1 MQICINKKKG
11 TEKMK
16 KEEFL
21 DKKKEMLE
29 RLNCVAE
36 SLTSATMNHYD
47 KSEDAD
53 LEEIADSVS
62 ADVESI
68 KGYLEQLESMIGDIE
83 ELQCYESNI
92 E

>member
-1 MQICINKKKG
+1 
-11 TEKMK
+11 MK

-68 KGYLEQLESMIGDIE
+68 KRYLEQLASMIGDLE

>member
-1 MQICINKKKG
+1 MTREYF
-11 TEKMK
+11 TERKV
-16 KEEFL
+16 ET
-21 DKKKEMLE
+21 LE

-68 KGYLEQLESMIGDIE
+68 KGYLEQLENIIGNIE
-83 ELQCYESNI
+83 ELQCYEESI
-92 E
+92 SD

>member
-1 MQICINKKKG
+1 MHKQKERNRKN
-11 TEKMK
+11 MK

-53 LEEIADSVS
+53 LENIADSVS

-68 KGYLEQLESMIGDIE
+68 KGYLEQLESMIGDLE

>member
-1 MQICINKKKG
+1 MTREDF
-11 TEKMK
+11 TERKV
-16 KEEFL
+16 ET
-21 DKKKEMLE
+21 LE

-36 SLTSATMNHYD
+36 TLTSATMNHYD

-68 KGYLEQLESMIGDIE
+68 KGYLEQLESMIGDLE

>member
-1 MQICINKKKG
+1 M
-11 TEKMK
+11 TR
-16 KEEFL
+16 EEFTER
-21 DKKKEMLE
+21 KVETLE
-29 RLNCVAE
+29 RLSNVSG
-36 SLTSATMNHYD
+36 SLTSATRNHYD

-68 KGYLEQLESMIGDIE
+68 KGYLQQLEDMIGELE

>member
-1 MQICINKKKG
+1 
-11 TEKMK
+11 MK

-53 LEEIADSVS
+53 LEDIADSVRV
-62 ADVESI
+62 DVESI
-68 KGYLEQLESMIGDIE
+68 KGYLEQLEGMIGDLE
-83 ELQCYESNI
+83 ELQDYGSNI

>member
-1 MQICINKKKG
+1 
-11 TEKMK
+11 MK

-21 DKKKEMLE
+21 NKKKEMLE

-53 LEEIADSVS
+53 LENIADSVS

-68 KGYLEQLESMIGDIE
+68 KGYLEQLESMIGDLE

>member
-1 MQICINKKKG
+1 MHKQKERNRKN
-11 TEKMK
+11 MK

-53 LEEIADSVS
+53 LENIADSVS

-68 KGYLEQLESMIGDIE
+68 KGYLEQLEGMIGDLE
-83 ELQCYESNI
+83 ELQDYESNI

>member
-1 MQICINKKKG
+1 MTREDF
-11 TEKMK
+11 TERKV
-16 KEEFL
+16 ET
-21 DKKKEMLE
+21 LE

-68 KGYLEQLESMIGDIE
+68 KGYLEQLESMIGDLE
-83 ELQCYESNI
+83 ELECYESNI

>member
-1 MQICINKKKG
+1 MHKQKERNRKN
-11 TEKMK
+11 MK

-53 LEEIADSVS
+53 LEDIADSVRV
-62 ADVESI
+62 DVESI
-68 KGYLEQLESMIGDIE
+68 KGYLEQLEGMIGDLE
-83 ELQCYESNI
+83 ELQDYESNI

>member
-1 MQICINKKKG
+1 MTREDF
-11 TEKMK
+11 TERKV
-16 KEEFL
+16 ET
-21 DKKKEMLE
+21 LE

-53 LEEIADSVS
+53 LEEIEDSVS

-68 KGYLEQLESMIGDIE
+68 KGYLEQLEDMIGDLE

>member
-1 MQICINKKKG
+1 MTREAF
-11 TEKMK
+11 TERKV
-16 KEEFL
+16 ET
-21 DKKKEMLE
+21 LE

-53 LEEIADSVS
+53 LENIADSVS

-68 KGYLEQLESMIGDIE
+68 KGYLEQLESMIGDLE
-83 ELQCYESNI
+83 ELQDYESNI

>member
-1 MQICINKKKG
+1 
-11 TEKMK
+11 MK

-53 LEEIADSVS
+53 LENIADSVS

-68 KGYLEQLESMIGDIE
+68 KGYLEQLEGMIGDLE
-83 ELQCYESNI
+83 ELQDYESNI

>member
-1 MQICINKKKG
+1 
-11 TEKMK
+11 MK

-68 KGYLEQLESMIGDIE
+68 KGYLEQLESMIGDLE

>member
-1 MQICINKKKG
+1 
-11 TEKMK
+11 MK

-68 KGYLEQLESMIGDIE
+68 KRYLEQLESMIGDLE

>member
-1 MQICINKKKG
+1 
-11 TEKMK
+11 MK

-53 LEEIADSVS
+53 LEDIADSVS

-68 KGYLEQLESMIGDIE
+68 KGYLEQLEGMIGDLE
-83 ELQCYESNI
+83 ELQDYESNI

>member
-1 MQICINKKKG
+1 
-11 TEKMK
+11 MK

-53 LEEIADSVS
+53 LEDIADSVRV
-62 ADVESI
+62 DVESI
-68 KGYLEQLESMIGDIE
+68 KGYLEQLEGMIGDLE
-83 ELQCYESNI
+83 ELQDYESNI

>member
-1 MQICINKKKG
+1 
-11 TEKMK
+11 MK

-47 KSEDAD
+47 KSEEAD
-53 LEEIADSVS
+53 LEDIADSVRV
-62 ADVESI
+62 DVESI
-68 KGYLEQLESMIGDIE
+68 KGYLEQLEGMIGDLE
-83 ELQCYESNI
+83 ELQDYESNI

>member
-1 MQICINKKKG
+1 MTREDF
-11 TEKMK
+11 TERKV
-16 KEEFL
+16 ET
-21 DKKKEMLE
+21 LE

-53 LEEIADSVS
+53 LENIADSVS

-68 KGYLEQLESMIGDIE
+68 KGYLEQLESMIGDLE
-83 ELQCYESNI
+83 ELQDYESNI

>member
-1 MQICINKKKG
+1 
-11 TEKMK
+11 MK

-47 KSEDAD
+47 KSENAD
-53 LEEIADSVS
+53 LEDIADSVRV
-62 ADVESI
+62 DVESI
-68 KGYLEQLESMIGDIE
+68 KGYLEQLEGMIGDLE
-83 ELQCYESNI
+83 ELQDYESNI

>member
-1 MQICINKKKG
+1 MTREDF
-11 TEKMK
+11 TERKV
-16 KEEFL
+16 ET
-21 DKKKEMLE
+21 LE
-29 RLNCVAE
+29 QLNCVAE

-53 LEEIADSVS
+53 LENIADSVS

-68 KGYLEQLESMIGDIE
+68 KGYLEQLESMIGDLE
-83 ELQCYESNI
+83 ELQDYESNI

>member
-1 MQICINKKKG
+1 
-11 TEKMK
+11 
-16 KEEFL
+16 
-21 DKKKEMLE
+21 
-29 RLNCVAE
+29 
-36 SLTSATMNHYD
+36 MNHYD

>member
-1 MQICINKKKG
+1 MTRENF
-11 TEKMK
+11 TERKV
-16 KEEFL
+16 ET
-21 DKKKEMLE
+21 LE
-29 RLNCVAE
+29 RLNSISE

-68 KGYLEQLESMIGDIE
+68 KGYLEQLESMIGDLE
-83 ELQCYESNI
+83 ELECYESNI

>member
-1 MQICINKKKG
+1 
-11 TEKMK
+11 MK

-47 KSEDAD
+47 KSVDAD
-53 LEEIADSVS
+53 LENIADSVRV
-62 ADVESI
+62 DVESI
-68 KGYLEQLESMIGDIE
+68 KGYLEQLEGMIGDLE
-83 ELQCYESNI
+83 ELQDYESNI

>member
-1 MQICINKKKG
+1 
-11 TEKMK
+11 MK

-36 SLTSATMNHYD
+36 SLTSATMNHND

-53 LEEIADSVS
+53 LEDIADSVRV
-62 ADVESI
+62 DVESI
-68 KGYLEQLESMIGDIE
+68 KGYLEQLEGMIGDLE
-83 ELQCYESNI
+83 ELQDYESNI

>member
-1 MQICINKKKG
+1 MTREDF
-11 TEKMK
+11 TERKV
-16 KEEFL
+16 ET
-21 DKKKEMLE
+21 LE
-29 RLNCVAE
+29 RLNCVAK

-53 LEEIADSVS
+53 LEGIADSVS

-68 KGYLEQLESMIGDIE
+68 KGYLEQLEDMIGDLE

>member
-1 MQICINKKKG
+1 MTREDF
-11 TEKMK
+11 TERKV
-16 KEEFL
+16 ET
-21 DKKKEMLE
+21 LE

-53 LEEIADSVS
+53 LEDIADSVRV
-62 ADVESI
+62 DVESI
-68 KGYLEQLESMIGDIE
+68 KGYLEQLEGMIGDLE
-83 ELQCYESNI
+83 ELQDYESNI

>member
-1 MQICINKKKG
+1 MTREDF
-11 TEKMK
+11 TERKV
-16 KEEFL
+16 ET
-21 DKKKEMLE
+21 LE

-53 LEEIADSVS
+53 LENIANSVS

-68 KGYLEQLESMIGDIE
+68 KGYLEQLESMIGDLE

>member
-1 MQICINKKKG
+1 MHKQEERNRKN
-11 TEKMK
+11 MK

-53 LEEIADSVS
+53 LEDIADSVRV
-62 ADVESI
+62 DVESI
-68 KGYLEQLESMIGDIE
+68 KGYLEQLEGMIGDLE
-83 ELQCYESNI
+83 ELQDYESNI

>member
-1 MQICINKKKG
+1 MTREDF
-11 TEKMK
+11 TERKV
-16 KEEFL
+16 ET
-21 DKKKEMLE
+21 LE

-53 LEEIADSVS
+53 LEDIEDSVS

-68 KGYLEQLESMIGDIE
+68 KGYLEQLERMIGDLE

>member
-1 MQICINKKKG
+1 MTREDF
-11 TEKMK
+11 TERKV
-16 KEEFL
+16 ET
-21 DKKKEMLE
+21 LE

-53 LEEIADSVS
+53 LEEIADRVS

-68 KGYLEQLESMIGDIE
+68 KGYLEQLESMIGDLE

>member
-1 MQICINKKKG
+1 
-11 TEKMK
+11 MK

-53 LEEIADSVS
+53 LEDIADSVRV
-62 ADVESI
+62 DVESI
-68 KGYLEQLESMIGDIE
+68 KGYLEQLEGMIGDLE

>member
-1 MQICINKKKG
+1 MTREDFTDRKVE
-11 TEKMK
+11 T
-16 KEEFL
+16 
-21 DKKKEMLE
+21 LE

-68 KGYLEQLESMIGDIE
+68 KGYLEQLESMIGDLE